1 MAGLYADE
9 NFNGKVVQQLLQ
21 LGHDVLTAQQA
32 GKAGQGIDDADVL
45 AHAISLKR
53 AVLTHN
59 RKHFVKLHKK
69 SSHHFGIV
77 VCTNDRDY
85 QALADRIHQ
94 ALFPVSALEN
104 KLIRV
109 NKPKK

>member
-1 MAGLYADE
+1 MARLYADE
-9 NFNGKVVQQLLQ
+9 NFNGKVVPLLLG
-21 LGHDVLTAQQA
+21 LGHDILTAQQA
-32 GKAGQGIDDADVL
+32 GKAGQGIDDAEVL

-69 SSHHFGIV
+69 SIQHFGII

-85 QALADRIHQ
+85 QALANRIHQ
-94 ALFPVSALEN
+94 ALLAETPLEN

-109 NKPKK
+109 NKPRK